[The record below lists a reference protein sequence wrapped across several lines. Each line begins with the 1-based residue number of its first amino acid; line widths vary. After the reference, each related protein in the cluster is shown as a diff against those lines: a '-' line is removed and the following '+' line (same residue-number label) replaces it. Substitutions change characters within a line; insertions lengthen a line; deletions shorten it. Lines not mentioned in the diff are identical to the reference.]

1 MAKKANEHLA
11 EYLTGQGLKT
21 TRQRDRVLSVFTA
34 AKKHLSAEEL
44 YLLVKKS
51 DPKIGYATV
60 YRTLKL
66 LANAGLAVERR
77 FEDGIARYEYAATR
91 AHHDHLICTRCGAIV
106 EFEDEQIEQ
115 LQDAVARK
123 NGFVVQDHRMELYGL
138 CAGCRPKR

>member
-44 YLLVKKS
+44 FLLVKKS